1 MAQKRL
7 DASMALFESKDFLD
21 EMEKGVKTSL
31 PGMIK
36 SKSRSNLSIKSFYSQ
51 NSKGTMR
58 TTNFGKSN
66 SNMFNVGNRS
76 NNTMM
81 NDS

>member
-1 MAQKRL
+1 
-7 DASMALFESKDFLD
+7 MALFESKDFLD